1 MIITPDLEYPI
12 VCVNVRRKETIP
24 EFWLVYNLFCSQCS
38 EVKYN
43 FFWQNIQHWP
53 NIKERRKH
61 KLKENEVD
69 KIVNTMILSVLNIT
83 PNIHTQGFVFVIGNW
98 NGVGGGGGEL
108 VKW

>member
-1 MIITPDLEYPI
+1 MAAKLSFGLQLILFS
-12 VCVNVRRKETIP
+12 V
-24 EFWLVYNLFCSQCS
+24 FWSKVQLFLTKHSTL
-38 EVKYN
+38 
-43 FFWQNIQHWP
+43 WP

-69 KIVNTMILSVLNIT
+69 KIVNTLILSVLNIT

-108 VKW
+108 VKWYRPCARTSQYSTL